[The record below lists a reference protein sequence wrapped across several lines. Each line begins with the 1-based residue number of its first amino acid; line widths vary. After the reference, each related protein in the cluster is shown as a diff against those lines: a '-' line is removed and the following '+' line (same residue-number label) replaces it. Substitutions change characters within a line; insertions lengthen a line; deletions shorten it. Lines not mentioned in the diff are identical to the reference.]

1 MLLLIILLVVLT
13 SPPTY
18 DRQQAKMVNSKLR
31 TVEAFAYVGFIW
43 LMIFLIIVKIL
54 IIAAKA
60 TARYVGG
67 GQSTKNQSNYR
78 RTK

>member
-1 MLLLIILLVVLT
+1 MLLLSIIFVALT
-13 SPPTY
+13 TPP
-18 DRQQAKMVNSKLR
+18 DRQQAKMANSKLR